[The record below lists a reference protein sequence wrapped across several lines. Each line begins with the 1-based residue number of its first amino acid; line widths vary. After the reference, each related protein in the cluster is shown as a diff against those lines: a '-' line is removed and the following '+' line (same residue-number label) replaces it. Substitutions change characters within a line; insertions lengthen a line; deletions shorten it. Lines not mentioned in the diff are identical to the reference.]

1 MGRNR
6 SFNSFAR
13 RKKVESR
20 AAMDEVSEYVVRQ
33 KRSKRSRRTIAL
45 KSIASTTYD
54 CKYERMR
61 FYEPVSLS

>member
-20 AAMDEVSEYVVRQ
+20 AAMHKVSKYVVRQ
-33 KRSKRSRRTIAL
+33 KRSKRSRQTIAL
-45 KSIASTTYD
+45 KSIASNR
-54 CKYERMR
+54 KYERMR

>member
-13 RKKVESR
+13 RKKIESR
-20 AAMDEVSEYVVRQ
+20 AAMHKVSEYVVRQ
-33 KRSKRSRRTIAL
+33 KRGKRSRRTIAL
-45 KSIASTTYD
+45 KSIASD
-54 CKYERMR
+54 RKYERMR

>member
-45 KSIASTTYD
+45 KSIASNR
-54 CKYERMR
+54 KYERMR

>member
-20 AAMDEVSEYVVRQ
+20 AAMHKVSKYVVRQ
-33 KRSKRSRRTIAL
+33 KRSKRNRQIIAL
-45 KSIASTTYD
+45 S
-54 CKYERMR
+54 KYERMR
-61 FYEPVSLS
+61 IYEPVSLS

>member
-13 RKKVESR
+13 RKKIESR
-20 AAMDEVSEYVVRQ
+20 AAMHKVSEYVVRQ
-33 KRSKRSRRTIAL
+33 KRGKRNRLTIAL
-45 KSIASTTYD
+45 KSIASD
-54 CKYERMR
+54 RKYERMR